1 MAAFVTDQFRIL
13 NASNFIDSVSDTNNS
28 YYTFLGLA
36 NPTSPS
42 VGFARTTD
50 WDTNTPNPV
59 DNFQYLSH
67 YRDTSLFGKKLT
79 ESNVVRVVRKINW
92 TLNNSY
98 DMYRHD
104 YSVDNQAPVSK
115 AYRLYDAN
123 YYVITSAFRVYICI
137 DNGSSGNIDGVT
149 TSPLKS
155 TVEPSQTTPGTFET
169 SDGYE
174 WLYLFSVTPADII
187 KFDSTEYIPIPNNWD
202 TSVENQAVYEAGNN
216 GFQIRKVYIENG
228 GVGFTT
234 GTASILG
241 DGSGGSVSVSVTNGS
256 ISEVIVTNGGSGY
269 TYGIVDLSSFT
280 GSGAKLIPI
289 IPPSTGH
296 GRDIYQELG
305 TDKVLLYARF
315 DDSDRDFPVTTQ
327 FSQIGIIKNP
337 QEYSNTSVYTKNSF
351 SSLSSAVLTE
361 SIVVNPGDE
370 ISQDQ
375 GNGVVAK
382 GYVASFDADTKV
394 LKYYQDRSLVFG
406 NKSDQSQNDNTNN
419 LASFISTPT
428 QNISYVS
435 AGEER
440 SATINANVDGTSII
454 TTGDGKLID
463 AGVIFTQG
471 LADPEINKKTGEI
484 LYIDNRPVVERDSSQ
499 KEDIKIILEF

>member
-28 YYTFLGLA
+28 YYAFLGLP

-42 VGFARTTD
+42 VGFGRTTD

-67 YRDTSLFGKKLT
+67 YRDTSLFGKKLS

-104 YSVDNQAPVSK
+104 YGTYNQAPVSK

-137 DNGSSGNIDGVT
+137 GNGSSGNIDGTT

-155 TVEPSQTTPGTFET
+155 TVEPSQTTPGRFET
-169 SDGYE
+169 ADGYE
-174 WLYLFSVTPADII
+174 WLYLFTITPADII
-187 KFDSTEYIPIPNNWD
+187 KFDSTEYIPVPNNWD
-202 TSVENQAVYEAGNN
+202 TNIENQPVYEAGDN
-216 GFQIRKVYIENG
+216 GEQIKKVYIENG
-228 GVGFTT
+228 GSGYSDQPSVP
-234 GTASILG
+234 ILG
-241 DGSGGSVSVSVTNGS
+241 DGSGGTVQIVTTNGS
-256 ISEVIVTNGGSGY
+256 ISEVIINNGGSEY
-269 TYGIVDLSSFT
+269 TYGIVDLSS
-280 GSGAKLIPI
+280 GSGTGAKLIPI

-305 TDKVLLYARF
+305 TDKVLLYSRF
-315 DDSDRDFPVTTQ
+315 DDSDRDFPITTQ

-337 QEYSNTSVYTKNSF
+337 QEYSNTSVYTRNTF
-351 SSLSSAVLTE
+351 SSLSSAVLTD

-375 GNGVVAK
+375 GGGVVAK
-382 GYVASFDADTKV
+382 GYIASFDSDTKV
-394 LKYYQDRSLVFG
+394 LKYFQDRSLVFG
-406 NKSDQSQNDNTNN
+406 NKFDQTADTNTNN
-419 LASFISTPT
+419 LAPFIST
-428 QNISYVS
+428 QNISY
-435 AGEER
+435 GGG
-440 SATINANVDGTSII
+440 SATIDTSVDGTSII

-463 AGVIFTQG
+463 AGVTFTQG